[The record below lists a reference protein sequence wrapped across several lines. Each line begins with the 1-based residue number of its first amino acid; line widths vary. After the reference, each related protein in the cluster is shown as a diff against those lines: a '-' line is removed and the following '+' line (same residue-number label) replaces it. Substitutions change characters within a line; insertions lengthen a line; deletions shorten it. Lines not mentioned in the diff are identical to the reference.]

1 MTMARTPVSIIFT
14 GLIRDKAMFLRSL
27 DAFRGVEEVHEIILS
42 TWDKEARDC
51 LEFLSKIERQFDL
64 TVSAVPEPQ
73 SWSGN
78 MLSQMVALQMG
89 LRRVP
94 EGNRVLKTRTD
105 VFVEP
110 DALGHILAQD
120 PGLDFPKNFARGI
133 HNYVTT
139 PNPRILEKLSSS
151 NRGGGS

>member
-1 MTMARTPVSIIFT
+1 MTMARAPVSIIFT
-14 GLIRDKAMFLRSL
+14 GLVRDKAMFLRSL
-27 DAFRGVEEVHEIILS
+27 DAFRAIEDVHEIILS
-42 TWDKEARDC
+42 TWDKEASNNLD
-51 LEFLSKIERQFDL
+51 FLTETRRQYDL

-110 DALGHILAQD
+110 DALGLGRSEES
-120 PGLDFPKNFARGI
+120 PGVKNST
-133 HNYVTT
+133 NMSKQ
-139 PNPRILEKLSSS
+139 NK
-151 NRGGGS
+151 